1 MIIPVEALKTWLQ
14 EDPLWA
20 GYSFVFAQGQWVDTD
35 ANATQRICF
44 LTASGGRVSNEPSL
58 FYDSVRMTLLGP
70 QKGGAQMKAIRD
82 IAYAIRQRLI
92 DDWGNCEVTRFRLQA
107 APTGPFFT
115 TEERPVMELNFEL
128 IS

>member
-1 MIIPVEALKTWLQ
+1 MIIPVEALKEWLQ
-14 EDPLWA
+14 DDPLWA
-20 GYSFVFAQGQWVDTD
+20 SYGFVFAQGQWVDTV
-35 ANATQRICF
+35 ASATQRICF
-44 LTASGGRVSNEPSL
+44 LTSSGGRVSAEPSL

-82 IAYAIRQRLI
+82 IAYAIRERLI
-92 DDWGNCEVTRFRLQA
+92 NDWGNCDVTRFRLQA